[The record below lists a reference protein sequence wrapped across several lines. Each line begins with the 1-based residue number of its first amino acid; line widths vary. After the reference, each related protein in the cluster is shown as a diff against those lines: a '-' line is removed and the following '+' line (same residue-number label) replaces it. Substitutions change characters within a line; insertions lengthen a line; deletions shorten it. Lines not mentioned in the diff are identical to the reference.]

1 VTPNHDDS
9 ALRDRDAILLRR
21 YAAGDPAAARLLTRS
36 LAPRVYSHAARVLGN
51 PAEAEDVTQEA
62 MMRLWKIAPKWD
74 GAQAQAS
81 TWLYRVTAN
90 LCTDKLR
97 ARRDTDAEIPD
108 LPDPAPGPEARM
120 QRVAREDALQDALA
134 QLPARQR
141 QAVVLR
147 HLDGLGNAEIAEILE
162 VGVEA
167 VESLIARG
175 KKALVAVLAGKREEL
190 GFEDD

>member
-1 VTPNHDDS
+1 MKSNQNDS
-9 ALRDRDAILLRR
+9 SLRDRDAKLLRR
-21 YAAGDPAAARLLTRS
+21 YAAGDPAAARMLTRS

-97 ARRDTDAEIPD
+97 ARRDTGAEIPD
-108 LPDPAPGPEARM
+108 LADPAPGPEARL

-147 HLDGLGNAEIAEILE
+147 HLDGLGNAEIAEIL
-162 VGVEA
+162 VVRVEA

-175 KKALVAVLAGKREEL
+175 KKALVVVLAGKREEL

>member
-1 VTPNHDDS
+1 MTPNHDDS